1 MTNFEYY
8 KQYYNIL
15 NVPYDSDINSI
26 KKSFRTLSLK
36 YHPDKFK
43 ENKELA
49 EACSNVLNR
58 LKEKYVEN

>member
-1 MTNFEYY
+1 MM
-8 KQYYNIL
+8 
-15 NVPYDSDINSI
+15 
-26 KKSFRTLSLK
+26 RK

-58 LKEKYVEN
+58 LKEQYIE